1 MKILRFTVCV
11 GLTAI
16 WCCGAFAREA
26 DVLDFSRS
34 SVSTQAKLDTDWRA
48 HPPGEGV
55 AMAMQTHFELNG
67 FGHQVGDKGG
77 FANNFGDLP
86 ARNLAIPDWIQSR
99 RRASITKSGMQLG
112 FESDLRSWASDHCDG
127 ARYAAA
133 WWLSRDVES
142 RRTLYFD
149 QVAATACEFG
159 LPTNLLDAVIAQE
172 SGYKSWA
179 VSTAGA
185 MGIMQI
191 MPGTARLLGLVNPF
205 DPAANMRAGARYLRQ
220 QFDRFG
226 RVDLALAAYN
236 AGPERRSLSAGYVP
250 AIPETRN
257 YVRTITTNWARLA
270 QLGVGGNDATSRG
283 EAAMVAVHASGY
295 RSVELVRYDGLNA
308 ANPM

>member
-26 DVLDFSRS
+26 DVLDFSRT

-48 HPPGEGV
+48 RPQGEGV

-67 FGHQVGDKGG
+67 FGHQAGDKGG

-86 ARNLAIPDWIQSR
+86 TRNLAIPDWPQSR
-99 RRASITKSGMQLG
+99 RGASITKSEIQLG
-112 FESDLRSWASDHCDG
+112 FESDFRSWAFDHCDG

-133 WWLSRDVES
+133 WWLSSDVES

-191 MPGTARLLGLVNPF
+191 MPGTARLLGLANPF
-205 DPAANMRAGARYLRQ
+205 DPVANMRAGARYLRQ
-220 QFDRFG
+220 QLDRFG

-270 QLGVGGNDATSRG
+270 QLGIGGNDATSRG
-283 EAAMVAVHASGY
+283 EAAMVAMHASGY
-295 RSVELVRYDGLNA
+295 RSVELVRYDGLNT